1 MLRPVY
7 IYTER
12 NDNLAFCAIQDIIE
26 YALVDGAFASEH
38 IKKPQ
43 DIWKYT
49 KVPDHRL
56 STPLHI
62 ADSVKETPIFRKAV
76 KDSEGN
82 WITSPT
88 EAWTYEDL
96 REYELAAAKSAGD
109 ENPGSLY
116 KYRKGAAAN
125 ISKKDPPWSSAYS
138 NPCLQDILMN
148 IPENSLWA
156 INGVIPSPTTSK
168 FRMILSPL
176 SWEHR
181 QEMP

>member
-62 ADSVKETPIFRKAV
+62 ADSVKEIPVFRKAV

-138 NPCLQDILMN
+138 NPCL
-148 IPENSLWA
+148 
-156 INGVIPSPTTSK
+156 
-168 FRMILSPL
+168 
-176 SWEHR
+176 
-181 QEMP
+181 